1 MPKPDR
7 QGFAGAAADK
17 LPGFVGGIAPPFSA
31 SQIPSIQQ
39 WLANP
44 GTRAP
49 LAADQAHASSL
60 EDPSCPICFEDLTP
74 NNSMQ
79 LTCRHLICGGCLLA
93 WGRTKMPA
101 VPKCPLDNQPIGQ
114 VFSGTFEKASAS
126 ASGDGKKGEP
136 ARKAPVSPTTAL
148 GRDALHEL
156 KSFDV
161 HEDNDANGDGNQ
173 ALLPLPAPFSR
184 QSKVQALQATL
195 RDHVGKRSMLFCC
208 PEELAYYES
217 VVRASGLRTT
227 REVGIFKADAEIAI
241 VMLPHSQ
248 AAGANLPEASL
259 LIRISIDQSDPGQ
272 AVQQRG

>member
-1 MPKPDR
+1 
-7 QGFAGAAADK
+7 
-17 LPGFVGGIAPPFSA
+17 
-31 SQIPSIQQ
+31 
-39 WLANP
+39 
-44 GTRAP
+44 
-49 LAADQAHASSL
+49 
-60 EDPSCPICFEDLTP
+60 
-74 NNSMQ
+74 
-79 LTCRHLICGGCLLA
+79 
-93 WGRTKMPA
+93 MPA
-101 VPKCPLDNQPIGQ
+101 VPKCPLDNQPIEK

-126 ASGDGKKGEP
+126 ASGDGKKGKP
-136 ARKAPVSPTTAL
+136 AQRAPVSPTTAL

-161 HEDNDANGDGNQ
+161 QDNGDNGDGNQ
-173 ALLPLPAPFSR
+173 ALSPLPAPFSR

-195 RDHVGKRSMLFCC
+195 RDHVGKRSVLFCC

-227 REVGIFKADAEIAI
+227 REVGIFKADADIAM